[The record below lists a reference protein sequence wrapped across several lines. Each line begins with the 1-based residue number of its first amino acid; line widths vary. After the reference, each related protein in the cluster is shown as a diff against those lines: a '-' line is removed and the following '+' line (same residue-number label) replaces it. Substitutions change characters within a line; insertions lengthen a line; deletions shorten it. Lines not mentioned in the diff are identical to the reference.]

1 MDFTKDELS
10 LITIYNTGDR
20 EGTMEEIEEI
30 RTYLEDD
37 EAELAD
43 LTASALRKLDSIS
56 DEEFEKKKMTLV
68 EPMELIGRRL
78 YRSRIYITPS
88 KKYSLLSL
96 FLMFI

>member
-10 LITIYNTGDR
+10 LISIYNTGDR

-56 DEEFEKKKMTLV
+56 DEEFDSLD
-68 EPMELIGRRL
+68 L
-78 YRSRIYITPS
+78 YPDFEDDIALGI
-88 KKYSLLSL
+88 
-96 FLMFI
+96 